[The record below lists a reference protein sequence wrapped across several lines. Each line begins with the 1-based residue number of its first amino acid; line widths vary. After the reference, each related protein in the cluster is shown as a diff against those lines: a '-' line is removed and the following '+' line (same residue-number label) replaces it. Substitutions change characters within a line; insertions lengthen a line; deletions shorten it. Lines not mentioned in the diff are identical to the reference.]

1 MPGTVTRNGKI
12 RRTARSSSGAKL
24 RAAAAPL
31 VIKLGG
37 AAIER
42 AADFPQ
48 LFQAIAELHQSEVK
62 RGGGIV
68 LVHGGGA
75 AVDKRLER
83 LGLVSERREGIRI
96 TPPEHIDEVVAVLA
110 GVVNKQLVGELLSK
124 GARAVGLCLGDGG
137 IARSVKA
144 RGYSFDPGH
153 VGEID
158 GGDPRLLL
166 TLLGGGFLPVLSSI
180 GLDAHGDPLNIN
192 ADEAAASL
200 AGLLGARGL
209 VLLTDV
215 PGVLDGAKQLITQL
229 TADEVE
235 LRIAGGEITG
245 GMIPKVRGAVR
256 AAQASGAPVIIA
268 PWNDPTVFAGI
279 GANKSV
285 GTRITGGTG
294 VSPVQGER
302 TGGTPVSPRTRA
314 RREAASGSQSSR
326 KIRKSRT

>member
-1 MPGTVTRNGKI
+1 MPGSVTRNGK
-12 RRTARSSSGAKL
+12 ARARAGRSRSAAKPQ
-24 RAAAAPL
+24 AAAPL

-48 LFQAIAELHQSEVK
+48 LFQAIAALHQSEIK
-62 RGGGIV
+62 RGGGVV

-158 GGDPRLLL
+158 GGDPSLLIAL
-166 TLLGGGFLPVLSSI
+166 IANGFMPVLSSI
-180 GLDAHGDPLNIN
+180 GLDAHGEPLNIN

-200 AGLLGARGL
+200 AGLIGARGL

-215 PGVLDGAKQLITQL
+215 PGVLDGEKQLIPKL

-268 PWNDPTVFAGI
+268 PWNDAVVFEKLAKGQP
-279 GANKSV
+279 V
-285 GTRITGGTG
+285 GTWITGGTG
-294 VSPVQGER
+294 VPPVRDGR
-302 TGGTPVSPRTRA
+302 TGGTPVPPKA
-314 RREAASGSQSSR
+314 RRETASGSPSSR
-326 KIRKSRT
+326 KTSKSRA